1 MPQVVSTLT
10 YSSSAGPSQSSSSP
24 LQVLSSGEVGA
35 PGAHESTSA
44 PATQVS
50 EPEAWQTPRPQ
61 LVAVTA

>member
-1 MPQVVSTLT
+1 
-10 YSSSAGPSQSSSSP
+10 